1 MGFDEDKFLGNLDR
15 RKRQD
20 TREAGDRRVETI
32 NSSIHTLIPKEYPE
46 AKKLI
51 ESSAIDMGS
60 FRDLYGDERVGAD
73 EKEVR
78 RLRARFAR
86 ADQRILPGGA
96 TQEQVHKLSVISE
109 SFLLRGLN
117 EGDWV
122 PYCGAIKTTEYDD
135 FVNGVDLVLE
145 YKKAEDPASH
155 LGLAID
161 VTFSKDLERKLSK
174 IKEEIAKGT
183 LTRIKYFDSPNSHIR
198 GELRG
203 IPRGV
208 VGFDTD
214 TMNRISEYRKTYG
227 EMPKNDPLR
236 SVSFHQLSMQMRTF
250 AEYAEEIGSPSL
262 ATLQRTNKFVEL
274 LTSYVKSKA
283 PNFDKSVLESE
294 QVSHLV
300 KSLERFGKL

>member
-1 MGFDEDKFLGNLDR
+1 MGFEDNFLGNLDR
-15 RKRQD
+15 RKRD
-20 TREAGDRRVETI
+20 ETREAGDRRVEQI

-46 AKKLI
+46 AKELI
-51 ESSAIDMGS
+51 DSNSIDMDS
-60 FRDLYGDERVGAD
+60 FRDLYGDDRVDAD

-78 RLRARFAR
+78 RLESRFAR
-86 ADQRILPGGA
+86 SDQKVLSGGV
-96 TQEQVHKLSVISE
+96 TKEQVHQLSVISE
-109 SFLLRGLN
+109 SFLLRGFN
-117 EGDWV
+117 EGEWV

-135 FVNGVDLVLE
+135 YVNGVDLVLE

-161 VTFSKDLERKLSK
+161 VTFSNDLERKLSK

-208 VGFDTD
+208 VGFDTN
-214 TMNRISEYRKTYG
+214 TMNRISEYRKNYG

-236 SVSFHQLSMQMRTF
+236 SVSFHQLSMQMRAF
-250 AEYAEEIGSPSL
+250 SEYAEEIDSPSL
-262 ATLQRTNKFVEL
+262 NTLQRTSKFVEL

-294 QVSHLV
+294 QVGNLV